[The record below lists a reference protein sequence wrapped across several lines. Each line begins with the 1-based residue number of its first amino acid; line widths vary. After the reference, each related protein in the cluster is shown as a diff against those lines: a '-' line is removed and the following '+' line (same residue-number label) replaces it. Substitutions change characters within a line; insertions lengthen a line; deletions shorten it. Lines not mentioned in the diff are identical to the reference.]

1 MQKVVSPQQYIDTIN
16 KLVEQNNQLILQL
29 NNATK
34 TNAIYADIL
43 EKTNQQLSLWTNPYG
58 VAVGILSVVIGLL
71 ALAVAYHIFIAQ
83 RDNKKLFKE
92 QVDLA
97 VKTIKDN
104 ALSEFQEEIKIKTEE
119 MNKASGKNKEDLKK
133 EIDKITKKSKDLETQ
148 IQLNSLDYGKYMKEE
163 DFLCFDCRQKAT
175 PFRLFSTTERYSLAT
190 NGYSNIFNMKQNKCI
205 RCGHP
210 I

>member
-1 MQKVVSPQQYIDTIN
+1 MQKVTDPQQYIDTIN
-16 KLVEQNNQLILQL
+16 KLVEQNNQLILQF

-34 TNAIYADIL
+34 TNANYVDIL
-43 EKTNQQLSLWTNPYG
+43 EKTNQQLSLWTNLSSI
-58 VAVGILSVVIGLL
+58 AVGILSVIIGLL
-71 ALAVAYHIFIAQ
+71 ALAVAYHIFMVQ

-133 EIDKITKKSKDLETQ
+133 EIDKISKKSKDLETQ
-148 IQLNSLDYGKYMKEE
+148 IQLNSLNYGKFMKEE
-163 DFLCFDCRQKAT
+163 DFLCLSCRQSAS
-175 PFRLFSTTERYSLAT
+175 PF
-190 NGYSNIFNMKQNKCI
+190 NIYSNHITYPTIGSIYSGVLGGFQKKCI
-205 RCGHP
+205 KCGNP